1 MLKNPKRSTLFYISF
16 FIANLFLATFYID
29 LWRNDNTTSRVLP
42 LAAYLEQG
50 NFQIDKYE
58 HLTGDKSYVAPHYYT
73 DKAPLPIII
82 SLPFAVLLKRLG
94 IIVATNGS
102 YYTPSLY
109 AIGGFI
115 CGSVVFALIILITFK
130 MLVKNKRAPSCPAH
144 PVLWATLP
152 FYSSFLFVYSGTF
165 FGHLF
170 AGGLLLASYVFIEKR
185 SYFLSGLFIGL
196 SFLSDYPIAL
206 IGLIWGLQIVIQ
218 KQWKGAF
225 NFALGVL
232 PSIGFILFYNYYFT
246 GNAFTMLYKFVSQ
259 DYAFMKEGYGFA
271 LPKPEALWGLLI
283 SPYRGVLF
291 YAPILLLFAFLAFKW
306 ITKETIHSL
315 KTNYLLLSS
324 ILFVLFI
331 SSYQMWWGGWCWGPR
346 HLTTITVVWLYAG
359 IKAFH
364 QRKKSIWIAY
374 GLLVIGFIINF
385 LAKSTIAYSAPSDIK
400 FPLLETVM
408 PNLLNGN
415 FNPNN
420 LASLVL
426 GTSPLLASMLF
437 VLLFVVLHAGFSV
450 YYRLIQKESM
460 RG

>member
-1 MLKNPKRSTLFYISF
+1 MLKILKTNTLFYSSF
-16 FIANLFLATFYID
+16 FIAHLFLATFYID

-42 LAAYLEQG
+42 IAVFLEQG
-50 NFQIDKYE
+50 NFEIDKYQQF
-58 HLTGDKSYVAPHYYT
+58 TGDKSYVAPHYYT
-73 DKAPLPIII
+73 DKAPLPALIT
-82 SLPFAVLLKRLG
+82 LPFSVLLKKLN
-94 IIVATNGS
+94 IITPIKES

-109 AIGGFI
+109 ALGGFV
-115 CGSVVFALIILITFK
+115 CGSLVLAVIVLITLK
-130 MLVKNKRAPSCPAH
+130 MLVKKKMVTLNPIH
-144 PVLWATLP
+144 TVIWATLP

-185 SYFLSGLFIGL
+185 AYFLSGIFIGL

-206 IGLIWGLQIVIQ
+206 IGLIWGLQIVVQ

-306 ITKETIHSL
+306 PTKETIRSL
-315 KTNYLLLSS
+315 TTNYLFFSS

-346 HLTTITVVWLYAG
+346 HLTTITVLWLFAG

-364 QRKKSIWIAY
+364 HRKESIWMAY
-374 GLLVIGFIINF
+374 GLFVIGFIINF
-385 LAKSTIAYSAPSDIK
+385 LAKSTIVYSAPSDIK

-408 PNLLNGN
+408 PNLLNDN

-420 LASLVL
+420 IASLAL
-426 GTSPLLASMLF
+426 GASPRLAAILF
-437 VLLFVVLHAGFSV
+437 VLLFVAIQGGFAV
-450 YYRLIQKESM
+450 YYRFVLKESM